1 MKGIPKVPQPAKRR
15 RGVTLIEAVLY
26 ISVALALIVGG
37 LVFYQQAAFQSRMN
51 SVVRT
56 YSALIAEARTVTGE
70 GFSIEGDAGVHF
82 ENLLYARGAV
92 PAELWDATK
101 PSGERLRLPFPNMSA
116 TLGVLLAADG
126 TSTIVLFQQNM
137 PVNLCSRLFVVS
149 RRDTRY
155 ANGAFGTA
163 LFSDEVF
170 GGPSVLHFFD
180 FSPSIS
186 LAQAG
191 TYCRSADANGNG
203 LVTTQI
209 IFRTSD

>member
-70 GFSIEGDAGVHF
+70 GFSIEGDAGSYF
-82 ENLLYARGAV
+82 EDLLYARGAI

-116 TLGVLLAADG
+116 TLAVGLAADG
-126 TSTIVLFQQNM
+126 TSTITLFQQNM
-137 PVNLCSRLFVVS
+137 PVSLCSRLFVAS

-155 ANGAFGTA
+155 ANGALTA
-163 LFSDEVF
+163 IFSDAL
-170 GGPSVLHFFD
+170 GGPPAAVHSYFVFPSVTPEQ
-180 FSPSIS
+180 S
-186 LAQAG
+186 G
-191 TYCRSADANGNG
+191 TYCRSADVNGNG
-203 LVTTQI
+203 LVSTQI
-209 IFRTSD
+209 TFRTSD

>member
-1 MKGIPKVPQPAKRR
+1 MKGIPKVHQPAKRR

-56 YSALIAEARTVTGE
+56 YSALIAEARTMTGE
-70 GFSIEGDAGVHF
+70 GPILGEAGFYF

-101 PSGERLRLPFPNMSA
+101 PPGERLRLPFPNMSA
-116 TLGVLLAADG
+116 TLGVELAADG

-155 ANGAFGTA
+155 ANGAFGVA
-163 LFSDEVF
+163 YFSDEVS
-170 GGPSVLHFFD
+170 GGPSVSHVIEFF
-180 FSPSIS
+180 PSIS
-186 LAQAG
+186 PAQAG

-203 LVTTQI
+203 LVRTEI
-209 IFRTSD
+209 VFRTFD